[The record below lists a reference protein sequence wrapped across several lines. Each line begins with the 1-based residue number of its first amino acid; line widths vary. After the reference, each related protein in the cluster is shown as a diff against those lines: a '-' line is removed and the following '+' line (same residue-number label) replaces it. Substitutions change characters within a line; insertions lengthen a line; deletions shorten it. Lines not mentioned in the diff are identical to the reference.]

1 MSSVAEGGY
10 SFVGGKT
17 LQRKMVDIVSEHPM
31 PLAASDSVYDEKFRP
46 LSSCIGFTSKNE
58 RRTKID
64 LTTHGEKKLKERP
77 RDIGLSQI
85 EASHATNLKSKQD
98 ESLLPTSFG
107 KKQHHFPEKRQKR
120 RQIISG
126 YSVGAVKTD
135 SAKGIPLL
143 ESFDICLPEVA
154 RSSLSDS
161 SLNEKN
167 IEELIEMEHSTKNTG
182 QVLRQGMVL
191 LKGYITLSEQVLGRR
206 DFNLDKLCF

>member
-135 SAKGIPLL
+135 SALFLSHLISVSLKLQ
-143 ESFDICLPEVA
+143 DLPC
-154 RSSLSDS
+154 RT
-161 SLNEKN
+161 
-167 IEELIEMEHSTKNTG
+167 HP
-182 QVLRQGMVL
+182 
-191 LKGYITLSEQVLGRR
+191 
-206 DFNLDKLCF
+206 